1 MFGIGIVCIGVL
13 SVWVETEEVG
23 MLVLV
28 NVDVIVLKSV
38 WVEIYYVGIEFAWV
52 KIVWV
57 DIFYNLV
64 EMGKVGMFFW
74 VDVDIEVISSSG
86 GWWDVS
92 WSSLCG
98 DCLPKYI
105 FKLSGDREGS
115 YFGLSWCGCCR
126 TAFVYVFDGCLF
138 WWDGM

>member
-1 MFGIGIVCIGVL
+1 MFGVGIVCVGVL

-28 NVDVIVLKSV
+28 NVDALKLV

-64 EMGKVGMFFW
+64 EMGEVGMFF
-74 VDVDIEVISSSG
+74 E
-86 GWWDVS
+86 
-92 WSSLCG
+92 L
-98 DCLPKYI
+98 
-105 FKLSGDREGS
+105 
-115 YFGLSWCGCCR
+115 
-126 TAFVYVFDGCLF
+126 
-138 WWDGM
+138 M